1 MPRIHPTESGKF
13 GRGAGRTR
21 FTDEEERGVTVFV
34 GGEGTAEERSL
45 LSLLATRLSR
55 VIDGLVAWRVIDGLV
70 AWRVI
75 DGLVAWA
82 ERPVAP
88 EDDVTVTSCE
98 ERGFG
103 GTSGTMCL

>member
-70 AWRVI
+70 AW
-75 DGLVAWA
+75 A

-103 GTSGTMCL
+103 GTSGTMCF

>member
-1 MPRIHPTESGKF
+1 MMPPSDLADESGKF
-13 GRGAGRTR
+13 GRGAGRTC

-70 AWRVI
+70 AW
-75 DGLVAWA
+75 A

>member
-45 LSLLATRLSR
+45 PSLLATRLS
-55 VIDGLVAWRVIDGLV
+55 RVIDGLV

>member
-70 AWRVI
+70 AW
-75 DGLVAWA
+75 A